1 MFQAPSRPPA
11 AARSTPFAR
20 SILRTAL
27 LAGFAAQAAAQDATA
42 PTQSLDTVVVTASG
56 FEQDIK
62 QAPASISVVTREE
75 LEQGAFRDLTDALRT
90 IEGVSITGAAAQAGG
105 GGQDISIR
113 GMPGAYTLILVDG
126 KRQNT
131 REART
136 NGNAGYEQGWI
147 PPLEAIERIE
157 VIRGP
162 MSSLYGSD
170 AMGGVINIITRKVA
184 TRWGGSA
191 KIEGTLQERS
201 SAGNSVG
208 TNFYLSGP
216 IKEDMLGLAIYGGYF
231 NRSEDEIVNGFNKA
245 RNYNLNGR
253 LSLTPN
259 RNHDFVLDFGRS
271 RQDSIY
277 HRGVSVTDATAS
289 TRSMNER
296 ENISLTHTGRWGD
309 WGTSTVSLYQE
320 RAFRRN
326 FNLETN
332 AVPADPNVLRNT
344 VLDGKW
350 TLPVKN
356 HLVTMGGQYRKEAFT
371 ATNYVGRECIRTN
384 PSDPYY
390 GCFVPGTND
399 PYPGMP
405 NNGSSWRTVTD
416 SSAKLSTVMKAV
428 FIEDEWSVTDK
439 LALTG
444 GLRLDDHE
452 VFGREWTPRAYAVYH
467 VNDNWTV
474 KGGVSKGYKAPS
486 ARDILPGYALS
497 SGGGNGGGSIVI
509 RSNPDLQPETSI
521 NQEIGL
527 HYGDGG
533 RLSGGVTLFNNDFK
547 NKITEVT
554 LPGVE
559 DPNYPG
565 ATIRSRVNVGKAVMR
580 GVEGNLKWAL
590 TDTVTVRG
598 TYTYIRSKITDDPVN
613 GQTGL
618 QLAGTPKQIVSG
630 TVEWKPTQAATGWA
644 RVWAYDKQMK
654 LNRTSAVPTMSPGY
668 VQVDLGGS
676 YRVNKTVTLHAAIY
690 NLGDKRLDYDVANL
704 HLDGRRLWVAM
715 NVQF

>member
-1 MFQAPSRPPA
+1 MTHDSFPA
-11 AARSTPFAR
+11 ARMSRTSLFAFSTLCA
-20 SILRTAL
+20 AL
-27 LAGFAAQAAAQDATA
+27 AAGFSANAAAQSAGGGSQT
-42 PTQSLDTVVVTASG
+42 LDTVVVTASG

-62 QAPASISVVTREE
+62 EAPASISVITREE
-75 LEQGAFRDLTDALRT
+75 LEQGAFRDLTDALRSV
-90 IEGVSITGAAAQAGG
+90 EGVSVTGAAAQAGG

-126 KRQNT
+126 KRQST

-147 PPLEAIERIE
+147 PPLEAIDRIE

-184 TRWGGSA
+184 TRWGGSV
-191 KIEGTLQERS
+191 KVDGTLQERS
-201 SAGNSVG
+201 SAGNSYG

-216 IKEDMLGLAIYGGYF
+216 IKEDMLGIAIYGGYF
-231 NRSEDEIVNGFNKA
+231 HRSEDAIVNGFNGA

-253 LSLTPN
+253 LALTPT
-259 RNHDFVLDFGRS
+259 RDHDIVLDFGRG

-277 HRGVSVTDATAS
+277 HRDQSVNATTAS

-296 ENISLTHTGRWGD
+296 ENVSLTHTGRWGQ
-309 WGTSTVSLYQE
+309 WGTSTISLAHEQ
-320 RAFRRN
+320 AFRRN
-326 FNLETN
+326 FNLETD

-356 HLVTMGGQYRKEAFT
+356 HLVTLGGQYRKEAFT
-371 ATNYVGRECIRTN
+371 ASNYVGRECIRTN

-390 GCFVPGTND
+390 GCVDANGD
-399 PYPGMP
+399 PFPGMP
-405 NNGSSWRTVTD
+405 NNNSSWRAVSVAD
-416 SSAKLSTVMKAV
+416 AKLSTVMKAV
-428 FIEDEWSVTDK
+428 FIEDEWRVTDK

-452 VFGREWTPRAYAVYH
+452 VFGREWTPRAYAVY
-467 VNDNWTV
+467 NLTDNWTL

-527 HYGDGG
+527 QYGDGG

-554 LPGVE
+554 LPGVQ
-559 DPNYPG
+559 DPNFPG
-565 ATIRSRVNVGKAVMR
+565 ATIRSRVNVGKAVIR

-590 TDTVTVRG
+590 TDTLSLRT
-598 TYTYIRSKITDDPVN
+598 TYTYLRSKITDDPVN

-618 QLAGTPKQIVSG
+618 QLAGTPKQIFSG
-630 TVEWKPTQAATGWA
+630 TLEWKPNQAVTGWT
-644 RVWAYDKQMK
+644 RVWAYDRQMK

-690 NLGDKRLDYDVANL
+690 NLADKRLDYDVANL
-704 HLDGRRLWVAM
+704 YLDGRRLWVGM
-715 NVQF
+715 NVNF